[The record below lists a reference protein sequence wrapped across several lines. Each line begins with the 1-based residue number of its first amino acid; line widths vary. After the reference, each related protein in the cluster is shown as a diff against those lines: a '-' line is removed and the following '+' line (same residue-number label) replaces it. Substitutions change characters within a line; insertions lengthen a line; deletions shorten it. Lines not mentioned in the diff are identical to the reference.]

1 MMKMYLSPEAK
12 RLLLVG
18 GGLLL
23 ALIVLGSII
32 GAVVGLVIYI
42 IKGIV
47 GAVVG
52 LLGFAF
58 KSVFNLLLVGGL
70 AYLAYRW
77 YRSHRLRGAQRR
89 MICGSESATEPEA
102 GVYKHDY
109 FDREPERRR
118 RW

>member
-1 MMKMYLSPEAK
+1 MRPETK
-12 RLLLVG
+12 RMLFLG
-18 GGLLL
+18 GAVIF
-23 ALIVLGSII
+23 ALIVLGSVI
-32 GAVVGLVIYI
+32 GAVIGLVVLI

-70 AYLAYRW
+70 VYLAYRW
-77 YRSHRLRGAQRR
+77 YQSRRLPGSHWRR
-89 MICGSESATEPEA
+89 MASGEEIELE
-102 GVYKHDY
+102 DY
-109 FDREPERRR
+109 HVERPERGR

>member
-1 MMKMYLSPEAK
+1 MRPETK
-12 RLLLVG
+12 RMLLLG
-18 GGLLL
+18 GAVLLG
-23 ALIVLGSII
+23 LIVLGSVI
-32 GAVVGLVIYI
+32 GAVVSLLVFI

-47 GAVVG
+47 SAVVG

-77 YRSHRLRGAQRR
+77 YRERHLPGGRWRR
-89 MICGSESATEPEA
+89 IPGDTE
-102 GVYKHDY
+102 VYLED
-109 FDREPERRR
+109 ERRGW